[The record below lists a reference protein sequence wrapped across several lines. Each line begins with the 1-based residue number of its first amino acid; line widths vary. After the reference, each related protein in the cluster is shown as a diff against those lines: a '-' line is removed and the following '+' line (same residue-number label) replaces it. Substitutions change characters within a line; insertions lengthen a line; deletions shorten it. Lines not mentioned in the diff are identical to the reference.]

1 MPTRISYKIPLIL
14 FAGIA
19 LLVPLFF
26 TWSTY
31 ESFYLP
37 KLFLLESLIVL
48 LCLSMVPSYLFHK
61 MPEGVFPRGALWF
74 FLPFVAYVIWCG
86 LSLLR
91 DYNPYSIQGYFLLV
105 SQVCVSFFAV
115 CLVRDDESRL
125 LIFRAMLIAAFIAS
139 AIGIAQYF
147 GLRYEKG
154 FQWIAH
160 GSLEKM
166 DIYSTSG
173 NPNFLGAYLIGV
185 LPLAFLCSL
194 GRLDGSI
201 GWRWFYRVTTL
212 AMLLCL
218 LYTRTKGAWIGAGIA
233 LLYLLI
239 LQRSSVSARIAQGR
253 ILVILGCAVVI
264 LGLGLYISG
273 TIDWIIEEIRSLRA
287 GHVTIRG
294 RLFLWQVTIGM
305 ISDHLFT
312 GVGWG
317 NYRAYFQEYQGR
329 FLEAHPDYVTILD
342 TQGSAESSHNEYLEI
357 TAETGL
363 LGLLLFFLV
372 LGVTFRL
379 VARAKDMESDSKRG
393 MTYAAAAGIL
403 AIMVHSL
410 FVFPLHLVDAGTIFW
425 MQVGLIHA
433 MNLKDIDPSQIKRTP
448 GNTAVTLQR
457 VVVIIGCALLS
468 CLLIFTAFRPV
479 MASVYHK
486 KAWEAMARGNFPS
499 TILYAETGRSWSSL
513 NDELYLLSGAAKY
526 QMGMVQASIEDYK
539 KAYEIYP
546 DYMIL
551 YNVGLSYKRLGML
564 DEAAD
569 YFRKAVFVRPN
580 LKEAYVEVLGILR
593 TRGDAAE
600 EAAVRARMRKMGVL

>member
-1 MPTRISYKIPLIL
+1 MQTRISYKIPLIL

-48 LCLSMVPSYLFHK
+48 LCLSLVLTYLFCEI
-61 MPEGVFPRGALWF
+61 PSGVLTRGALGL
-74 FLPFVAYVIWCG
+74 FLFVVAYATWCG
-86 LSLLR
+86 ASLLR
-91 DYNPYSIQGYFLLV
+91 DYNPYSVQSYFLLV
-105 SQVCVSFFAV
+105 SQVCVCFFAIW
-115 CLVRDDESRL
+115 LVRDDESRKHIL
-125 LIFRAMLIAAFIAS
+125 RATLIAAFIAS
-139 AIGIAQYF
+139 SIGIAQYF

-154 FQWIAH
+154 FQWIAN
-160 GSLEKM
+160 GSLEKL

-185 LPLAFLCSL
+185 LPLSILCSL
-194 GRLDGSI
+194 GRLDGSTA
-201 GWRWFYRVTTL
+201 WRWFYRATTL
-212 AMLLCL
+212 VMLLCL
-218 LYTRTKGAWIGAGIA
+218 LYTRTKGAWIGAGVA
-233 LLYLLI
+233 LLYLLV
-239 LQRSSVSARIAQGR
+239 LQRSSVTARILQGR
-253 ILVILGCAVVI
+253 ILVILCCMLLI
-264 LGLGLYISG
+264 LSLGLYISG
-273 TIDWIIEEIRSLRA
+273 TIDWIIEEIKSLRA

-329 FLEAHPDYVTILD
+329 FLGTHPDYVSILD

-363 LGLLLFFLV
+363 IGLLLFFMV

-379 VARAKDMESDSKRG
+379 VVRAKDMESDSKRG

-403 AIMVHSL
+403 AILVHSL
-410 FVFPLHLVDAGTIFW
+410 FVFPLHLADAGTIFW

-433 MNLKDIDPSQIKRTP
+433 MNLQDIDTSQIKRRT
-448 GNTAVTLQR
+448 GNRVATLPRAVAA
-457 VVVIIGCALLS
+457 IGCTLLS

-479 MASVYHK
+479 MASAYHK
-486 KAWEAMARGNFPS
+486 MAWEAMARGNFPA

-539 KAYEIYP
+539 RAYEIYP

-580 LKEAYVEVLGILR
+580 LKEAYVELLGILR
-593 TRGDAAE
+593 AKGDADE